1 LYIPPPHLQAFLPF
15 CILFL
20 ADIIPYFFIKV
31 TIHAGSRFV
40 QERLRKTIKDKQ
52 TDKRLK
58 AVQLRGEGKKNKAIA
73 DQLET
78 STDVVSHWISLFVN
92 GGIEAVLPKA
102 RTGRPLNLSYD
113 EEEKM
118 LAEFEEK
125 AESGQIV
132 EVSDI
137 KVAYQ
142 EKVGHAISSGQIYYV
157 LKRHNWRKVKPRS
170 RHPKKASPEVIE
182 ASKKLTLESKN

>member
-1 LYIPPPHLQAFLPF
+1 
-15 CILFL
+15 
-20 ADIIPYFFIKV
+20 
-31 TIHAGSRFV
+31 
-40 QERLRKTIKDKQ
+40 
-52 TDKRLK
+52 
-58 AVQLRGEGKKNKAIA
+58 
-73 DQLET
+73 
-78 STDVVSHWISLFVN
+78 
-92 GGIEAVLPKA
+92 
-102 RTGRPLNLSYD
+102 
-113 EEEKM
+113 M